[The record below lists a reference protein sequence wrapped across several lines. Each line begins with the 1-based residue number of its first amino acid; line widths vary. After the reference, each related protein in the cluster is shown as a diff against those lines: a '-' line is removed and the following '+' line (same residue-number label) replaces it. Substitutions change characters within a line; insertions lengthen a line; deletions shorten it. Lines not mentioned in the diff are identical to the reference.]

1 MNFFENFSGRLS
13 SRKFNGF
20 FDGKLESGEV
30 RTLVSGFFCRV
41 ERVERVE
48 RERGIDL
55 SHAEAQRYRERRGIW
70 ELRLRTRD
78 SSGSEDWGIGG
89 FSRGE
94 RVERVEGIGGLE
106 DLAVENV

>member
-1 MNFFENFSGRLS
+1 VVGR
-13 SRKFNGF
+13 
-20 FDGKLESGEV
+20 GEV
-30 RTLVSGFFCRV
+30 EIGGLGDWRIG
-41 ERVERVE
+41 E
-48 RERGIDL
+48 